1 VCWLGSYLKIVNEKQ
16 VKILQLEN
24 AVATLQRDMMVRA
37 IVYVC
42 CVLDMMV
49 RAIVYVCCVLDMI
62 VLCCLCCS
70 RGGAKC
76 WACWA

>member
-1 VCWLGSYLKIVNEKQ
+1 MNEKQ

-42 CVLDMMV
+42 CVLDM
-49 RAIVYVCCVLDMI
+49 I

-70 RGGAKC
+70 RVVRSVGRVGRGAESE
-76 WACWA
+76 ACAV

>member
-1 VCWLGSYLKIVNEKQ
+1 MNEKQ

-70 RGGAKC
+70 RVVRSVGRVGRGAESE
-76 WACWA
+76 ACAV

>member
-1 VCWLGSYLKIVNEKQ
+1 MNEKQ

-49 RAIVYVCCVLDMI
+49 RAIVYVCCVLDMMVRVYCVC
-62 VLCCLCCS
+62 VLC
-70 RGGAKC
+70 A
-76 WACWA
+76 